1 MGKHE
6 KDLSKSGI
14 RGVYLLIFVTLGTHE
29 LPFTRLLQEV
39 ERCKRTVIPD
49 EEIIV
54 QAGHTAYHS
63 NDMHMHR
70 FFQFEEMEVLYEQAD
85 LLITHA
91 GTGSVISGLRK
102 NKVVIAAP
110 RLSKFG
116 EHNDDHQ
123 LQLVDVFEA
132 AGHILALREG
142 DRLENVLEQAYQ
154 FQPTVFHSGREK
166 MFGLLHEFINEA

>member
-1 MGKHE
+1 MI
-6 KDLSKSGI
+6 L
-14 RGVYLLIFVTLGTHE
+14 VTLGTHE

-39 ERCKRTVIPD
+39 ERCKQTVLQSED
-49 EEIIV
+49 IIV
-54 QAGHTAYHS
+54 QAGHTAYSS
-63 NDMHMHR
+63 NYMQIHR
-70 FFQFEEMEVLYEQAD
+70 FFHFDEMEALYEKAD

-110 RLSKFG
+110 RLHKFG

-132 AGHILALREG
+132 AGHILAFREG
-142 DRLENVLEQAYQ
+142 DRLENIIAQAYQ
-154 FQPTVFHSGREK
+154 FEPTMFHSGRDR
-166 MFGLLHEFINEA
+166 MFGLLNEFINEA